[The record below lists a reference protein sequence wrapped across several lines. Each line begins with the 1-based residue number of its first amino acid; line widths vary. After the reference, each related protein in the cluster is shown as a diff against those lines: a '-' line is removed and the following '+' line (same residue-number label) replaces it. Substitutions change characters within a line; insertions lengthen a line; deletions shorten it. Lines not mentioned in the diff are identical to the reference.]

1 MLKPIIFLPGLPASE
16 LVRRSTGRVVF
27 PPPLKRM
34 LSESGRD
41 KLVRLLID
49 TGPGDDLVAGEPI
62 REVLEVAKQA
72 QSLYDILRDP
82 YGYTI
87 HSGQNFRPVGWDWRK
102 AIDDGAVQ
110 AAIVRAIQDLHL
122 ANQSKVVV
130 IAHSTGGLVLR
141 RLLEQQPAIA
151 EKIEHVIA
159 FGVPWAGTLKA
170 VFYVARG
177 EPFGLPFARLSARQ
191 VREIMSH
198 SQAAWDLFPP
208 DPDKTDLVDRSGQ
221 PLDLVTDGAGRQI
234 GPLVDH
240 RWMPK
245 GASGAHMPA
254 LALRADERLGRRSAD
269 ITLQQVQTPPITC
282 IAGWGVQTET
292 RCVMTVDGS
301 VSFQRSKEGDGTV
314 ALRSASWLRGSTV
327 RSFYLPIGLYPMAGI
342 PFPHSR
348 IWDSPPVREIL
359 DQVLKSVPA
368 GPFIAAAVDSDE
380 GHDPEKDVTIRL
392 TAADESGQPL
402 PNATL
407 SFDLFGRNVT
417 SSFRG
422 SLRHEVVIKRA
433 GLRSRVSGKFF
444 RVVMHVTWA
453 GGGSREVPVMFEV

>member
-1 MLKPIIFLPGLPASE
+1 MPKPIVFIPGLPASE
-16 LVRRSTGRVVF
+16 LVNRTTGRVIF
-27 PPPLKRM
+27 PPPIKKM
-34 LSESGRD
+34 LNESGRE
-41 KLVRLLID
+41 KLVRLLAD
-49 TGPGDDLVAGEPI
+49 TGPNDEIVAGEPI

-72 QSLYDILRDP
+72 ESLYDILRSR

-110 AAIVRAIQDLHL
+110 AAIVKAIQDLHA

-130 IAHSTGGLVLR
+130 MAHSTGGLVLR
-141 RLLEQQPAIA
+141 RLLEQQPSLA
-151 EKIEHVIA
+151 EKIEQVIA

-170 VFYVARG
+170 VFYVAKG
-177 EPFGLPFARLSARQ
+177 EPFGLPLVRLSARQ

-198 SQAAWDLFPP
+198 AQAAWDLFPP
-208 DPDKTDLVDRSGQ
+208 DPAKTDLVDRSGQ
-221 PLDLVTDGAGRQI
+221 TLDLVTDGAGRQI

-240 RWMPK
+240 RWIPK
-245 GASGAHMPA
+245 GLSGAHMPA
-254 LALRADERLGRRSAD
+254 FALRADERLGRRSAD
-269 ITLQQVQTPPITC
+269 ITLQQAPTPPITS
-282 IAGWGVQTET
+282 IAGWGTQTDT
-292 RCVMTVDGS
+292 RCVMTADGS
-301 VSFQRSKEGDGTV
+301 VSFQRSKEGDGTI

-327 RSFYLPIGLYPMAGI
+327 RTFFLPIGLYPMAGI

-348 IWDSPPVREIL
+348 IWDSPPVLEIL
-359 DQVLKSVPA
+359 DQVLKSVSA

-380 GHDPEKDVTIRL
+380 GRDAQKDVTIRL

-402 PNATL
+402 PNAAV
-407 SFDLFGRNVT
+407 SFDLFGRDVRT
-417 SSFRG
+417 SFRG
-422 SLRHEVVIKRA
+422 FVRQEVIIKRA

-453 GGGSREVPVMFEV
+453 GGGSREIPVMFEV